1 MHLTC
6 FEHLWAES
14 ARSRSSANINNS
26 LSAKEAS
33 GVRAPT
39 SPNALSGDYHI
50 IWGGTSHD
58 NSNQELVLSEDK
70 SNQDQTVTP
79 AQARLKHAG
88 EHCVSLGLGLGLGNE
103 KPAASYTAKAGGNGA
118 SSQRPSSHYPASDES
133 GHSQH
138 HHLAPARIKWLSSD
152 PFFSPAQQGLEKTLE
167 GEGEAWAKRPGE
179 LGGHLG
185 AQPFVSPLGG
195 EPFVE
200 PLPNRPATL
209 SGDQAPGAPV
219 NAPCPDFC
227 NTLPNSPVDPAA
239 KQTRLSLRR
248 EESREMHEREPPKQD
263 RCAPVA
269 PGTSCRGTATAT
281 ATATPQPHSALSQ
294 RKEECGARESA
305 ARQGESVCGPPS
317 APSHISSSL
326 TSSTSNHQH
335 QEK

>member
-6 FEHLWAES
+6 FENLWAES

-26 LSAKEAS
+26 LSAKEKE

-39 SPNALSGDYHI
+39 SPNALRGDYHI
-50 IWGGTSHD
+50 IWGTSQD
-58 NSNQELVLSEDK
+58 NSNQEVVLSEEH

-79 AQARLKHAG
+79 AQALLKDAS
-88 EHCVSLGLGLGLGNE
+88 EHCVSNA
-103 KPAASYTAKAGGNGA
+103 KPPGSYTTKPPGNDA
-118 SSQRPSSHYPASDES
+118 RSQRRWSEYRASDES

-167 GEGEAWAKRPGE
+167 GEGEAWAKRPGQ

-200 PLPNRPATL
+200 LLPNRPATL

-326 TSSTSNHQH
+326 TSSTSNHHH